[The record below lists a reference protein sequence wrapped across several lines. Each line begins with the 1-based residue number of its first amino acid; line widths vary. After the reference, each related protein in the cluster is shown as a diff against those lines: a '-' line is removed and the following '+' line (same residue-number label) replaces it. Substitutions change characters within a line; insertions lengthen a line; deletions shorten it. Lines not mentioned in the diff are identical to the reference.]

1 LENQEIL
8 EQFEKIETKV
18 LGLVQACKTLDESNA
33 DLRRRIA
40 DLEAELREKSE
51 AINNFNTE
59 KGLIRSKIDSLLLK
73 IEDVSGT

>member
-1 LENQEIL
+1 MENEAIL
-8 EQFEKIETKV
+8 EQFEKIESKV
-18 LGLVQACKTLDESNA
+18 LGLVQACKTLEETNE

-51 AINNFNTE
+51 AISTFNTE

-73 IEDVSGT
+73 LEDVSAT